1 MFAEFYFFLT
11 ITTETRQVAS
21 WLSSPPPSHSA
32 HCVFFS
38 ADVALMTL
46 EFLRSRTVL
55 RFAEV
60 NLWEWMF

>member
-21 WLSSPPPSHSA
+21 WLSSTVTQRA
-32 HCVFFS
+32 LCLFFS

-46 EFLRSRTVL
+46 EFLRSRAVL